1 MRCVVHK
8 ASFSAG
14 QNVRD
19 GSYNRSSVVCCQA
32 TFAIFD
38 TRKSV
43 ANLLFH

>member
-8 ASFSAG
+8 ASFRAG

-32 TFAIFD
+32 IFAIFNAC
-38 TRKSV
+38 TSV
-43 ANLLFH
+43 AHLLFH